1 MTSVQDLLMVRY
13 LLMSLIICTMK
24 KRLRILSYAIAAL
37 ISTILVESCDPL
49 DNRSEGPV
57 LFTALVT
64 YEDSETGVRL
74 QLDDSTSVGTSNLK
88 PGLYDNK
95 TVRALIQYYR
105 ENSSSAGKEENTIT
119 VVAVDTIRTKPASQD
134 MGELNDSYYGTDKL
148 EIIRDWV
155 TIGEDGYLTL
165 IVRTHRGSQSAVHSV
180 YLVNKGEENGQYNFE
195 LRHDADGDVYGMETD
210 GLISFN
216 LNELAPED
224 RSPVTLHLTW
234 EGFYETKS
242 ADFNLTFRK
251 E

>member
-1 MTSVQDLLMVRY
+1 MQDLLMVRY

-24 KRLRILSYAIAAL
+24 KKLNILSFAFAAL
-37 ISTILVESCDPL
+37 LSIFLIVSCDL
-49 DNRSEGPV
+49 NDNYSRDPMF
-57 LFTALVT
+57 FTALVT
-64 YEDSETGVRL
+64 YEDSESGVRL
-74 QLDDSTSVGTSNLK
+74 QLDDSTSLVTSNLK

-105 ENSSSAGKEENTIT
+105 ENSSSAVKEENTIT

-165 IVRTHRGSQSAVHSV
+165 IVRTHRGCQSAVHSV
-180 YLVNKGEENGQYNFE
+180 YLVNKGEENGKYNFE

-242 ADFNLTFRK
+242 ADFKLTFRK
-251 E
+251 K